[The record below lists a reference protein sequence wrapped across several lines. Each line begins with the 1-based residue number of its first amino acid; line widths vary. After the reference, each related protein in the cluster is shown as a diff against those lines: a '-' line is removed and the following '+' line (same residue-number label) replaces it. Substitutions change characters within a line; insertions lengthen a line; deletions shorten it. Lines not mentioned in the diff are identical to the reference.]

1 MKMHIAQKILEN
13 SQLVVFVQ
21 TSAAIPLT
29 KYEKVVEQEVKA
41 EPILGQ
47 QETFAASFIHNRHVG
62 LMLWHHWDANLLEK

>member
-1 MKMHIAQKILEN
+1 MHIAQKILEN
-13 SQLVVFVQ
+13 SQFVVFVQ

-29 KYEKVVEQEVKA
+29 KYKKVVEQEVKA

-62 LMLWHHWDANLLEK
+62 LMLWNHWDANLLEK